1 MSRQSGF
8 GNEVKSTNGF
18 GGTGRH
24 EWRPQGERVG
34 TRDSITMEMDVR
46 D

>member
-1 MSRQSGF
+1 MEPVAPGDMGSRP
-8 GNEVKSTNGF
+8 E
-18 GGTGRH
+18 
-24 EWRPQGERVG
+24 GERVG